1 MKKKSIAGAVLVLAA
16 VLLNSVTT
24 PAPTQA
30 QEVVIKIKT
39 DGKTQTAVEKIDK
52 PDKARPFNGTRP
64 AVDVAILLD
73 TSNSM
78 DGLIGQAKSQ
88 LWTIVQQFAEAKKD
102 GKTPELRVSVFEYGN
117 SKLPAS
123 EDYIRQV
130 IPLTSDLDKVSEGLC
145 GLSTSGGDE
154 YCGAVIG
161 EALKRL
167 DWSEKEN
174 SYKAIFIAGNEPFT
188 QGGTDYR
195 STCKTAIEKGIVV
208 NTIHC
213 GNYQQGVSGKWKDG
227 ADLAEG
233 EYLNIDQDKKM
244 VHIESP
250 QDTIIIELNKKLN
263 KTYLWFGSDQS
274 RQTMYENQSAQDENA
289 ASLNPGA
296 ALSRAK
302 TKSSSVYNF
311 SKNDLVDSLEESDEI
326 VAELK
331 DEQLPESMRGMSV
344 EERKA
349 HVEKVAA
356 DRREVQAELAKAT
369 AERDRFVAAKR
380 KEMSASGAEQTLGDV
395 MSSAVN
401 RQLKASGFSR

>member
-1 MKKKSIAGAVLVLAA
+1 MNKKSIAGTLLVFAA
-16 VLLNSVTT
+16 VLLNSVIA
-24 PAPTQA
+24 PALTQA

-39 DGKTQTAVEKIDK
+39 DDKMQTVVDETDK
-52 PDKARPFNGTRP
+52 PDKTQPFNGTRP

-78 DGLIGQAKSQ
+78 DGLIAQAKSQ

-130 IPLTSDLDKVSEGLC
+130 IPLTSDLDKVSEGLF
-145 GLSTSGGDE
+145 GLTTSGGDE

-195 STCKTAIEKGIVV
+195 STCKRAIETGIVV

-213 GNYQQGVSGKWKDG
+213 GNYQKGVSGKWKDG

-250 QDTIIIELNKKLN
+250 HDTIIIELNKKLN
-263 KTYLWFGSDQS
+263 KTYLWFGSDRS
-274 RQTMYENQSAQDENA
+274 RQTMYENQAAQDENA
-289 ASLNPGA
+289 ASLNPSA

-311 SKNDLVDSLEESDEI
+311 SKNDLVDNLEMSEET

-331 DEQLPESMRGMSV
+331 DEQLPEAMRGMSV
-344 EERKA
+344 DQRKA
-349 HVEKVAA
+349 YVEKVAA
-356 DRREVQAELAKAT
+356 ERKEIQAELAKAT
-369 AERDRFVAAKR
+369 AQRDQFVAAKR
-380 KEMSASGAEQTLGDV
+380 KAMAEVGAEQSFGSV
-395 MSSAVN
+395 MVDAVN
-401 RQLKASGFSR
+401 RQLDASGFSK